1 MKEKEYNQVFFIS
14 IKISTKEK
22 EYPYEKIYFL
32 PLKENKTYLK
42 DIKKLLKKKLI
53 SKTMNLSSKSN
64 LSFEKL
70 SKIDLIINK

>member
-14 IKISTKEK
+14 IKILTKEK

>member
-42 DIKKLLKKKLI
+42 DIIKFLTKKLV
-53 SKTMNLSSKSN
+53 SKTINI
-64 LSFEKL
+64 SFKVF
-70 SKIDLIINK
+70 KT